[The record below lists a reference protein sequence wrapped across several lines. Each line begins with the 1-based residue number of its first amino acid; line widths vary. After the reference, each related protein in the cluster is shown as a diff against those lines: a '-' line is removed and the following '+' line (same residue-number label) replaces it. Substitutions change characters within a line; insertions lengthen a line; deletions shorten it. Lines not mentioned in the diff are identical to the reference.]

1 MITIDELIKRDLYK
15 EIRTYTDHDDSDWPT
30 TFEPP
35 VEVSDANINELDHF
49 FHMHKSD
56 FRTILEIG
64 LASEVKKSF
73 TKFFI
78 DNKVE
83 STKYFGVDKEDRTY
97 LNDSSKNI
105 YTIKTDSTNFLEVK
119 TFLNA
124 HGVEKL
130 DFIFIDGYPSINQI
144 LDDWRY
150 VELLDDN
157 GFVAFHDTNFH
168 PGPVELVN
176 NLNLEKY
183 GVYKNCV
190 ANNDWGLTFISKKN
204 RSKIDQIVSRDLTE
218 EIRTFTKVDDIEWD
232 EYCPMGIDFEIS
244 DCNRKLF
251 IENFHSIKDK
261 CTSILEIGVCNND
274 ENSLSHVLINQKDD
288 DAFYFGVDL
297 KDKTFLDNHDKNVF
311 TIQSDSADLEKIMSF
326 VNSKGVKHFD
336 FIFIDGWHS
345 VNHVLKEWRFVE
357 YLSDFGIVAI
367 HDTNYHPGPRKFIKV
382 LNPERYIIDKTC
394 TEGKDWGIS
403 FIKKR

>member
-1 MITIDELIKRDLYK
+1 MITIDELIKRDLYRDY
-15 EIRTYTDHDDSDWPT
+15 RTYTDYDDLDWPS

-64 LASEVKKSF
+64 LASEVKRSF

-78 DNKVE
+78 DNKLE

-204 RSKIDQIVSRDLTE
+204 MSKIDQIVSRDLTE

-232 EYCPMGIDFEIS
+232 EYCP
-244 DCNRKLF
+244 
-251 IENFHSIKDK
+251 IENY
-261 CTSILEIGVCNND
+261 
-274 ENSLSHVLINQKDD
+274 SLK
-288 DAFYFGVDL
+288 
-297 KDKTFLDNHDKNVF
+297 
-311 TIQSDSADLEKIMSF
+311 
-326 VNSKGVKHFD
+326 
-336 FIFIDGWHS
+336 IFIL
-345 VNHVLKEWRFVE
+345 LK
-357 YLSDFGIVAI
+357 
-367 HDTNYHPGPRKFIKV
+367 TNAHLF
-382 LNPERYIIDKTC
+382 
-394 TEGKDWGIS
+394 
-403 FIKKR
+403 